1 MFPTYPNSIS
11 AAAKAKRNTAKP
23 TASYILITT
32 LPVAYRVPEIITPS
46 LINSEEE
53 EAAYIGLCTVIVS
66 YISMNPNE
74 QIPDHRLMRF
84 LRRLNV
90 EENTP
95 LDKTVVVLNRMQKQG
110 YIWKVTDRSA
120 EEETIDWRVG
130 PRGMVE
136 IGNMGVH
143 GFVKTI
149 WGEDA
154 PEDLDKRLQTSLG
167 MEVRGSG
174 GNGAEEEP
182 AEEEYPGRAGPSRR
196 RRGD

>member
-1 MFPTYPNSIS
+1 M
-11 AAAKAKRNTAKP
+11 AAKAKRNTAKP

-32 LPVAYRVPEIITPS
+32 LPAAYRVPEIIAPS
-46 LINSEEE
+46 LIDSEEE

-74 QIPDHRLMRF
+74 QIPDHKLMRF

-95 LDKTVVVLNRMQKQG
+95 LDKTVVVLNKMQKQG
-110 YIWKVTDRSA
+110 YIWKVTDRQA

-130 PRGMVE
+130 PRGKVE

-167 MEVRGSG
+167 MEVRGSAV
-174 GNGAEEEP
+174 NEAEEEEP
-182 AEEEYPGRAGPSRR
+182 AEEVNPGRAGPSRR
-196 RRGD
+196 RRRDDSEI